1 MAASLAE
8 SATGPNVP
16 AMFVRLTRPMR
27 TKAGWFAALL
37 YLFCV
42 LAPAA
47 ALALGDAASCL
58 TIETPAL
65 MHDHDA
71 MPAHAGHAS
80 ATHHAHDDDA
90 AGHAGHRHDDRTS
103 PNPCCAMLCIF
114 ALAADLPVMAKPPLP
129 QSVRLAEDF
138 QRRPGEAPPQLFRP
152 PIA

>member
-16 AMFVRLTRPMR
+16 AMFVRLTKPMR
-27 TKAGWFAALL
+27 AKAGWFVALL

-42 LAPAA
+42 LAPGA
-47 ALALGDAASCL
+47 ALALGDAAACL
-58 TIETPAL
+58 TIETPAV

-71 MPAHAGHAS
+71 MPAHAGHAT
-80 ATHHAHDDDA
+80 AVHHAHDDDA
-90 AGHAGHRHDDRTS
+90 AGQAGHRHDDRIS

-114 ALAADLPVMAKPPLP
+114 ALAADLPVMAKPPLSR
-129 QSVRLAEDF
+129 SVRVAEDF

-152 PIA
+152 PIG